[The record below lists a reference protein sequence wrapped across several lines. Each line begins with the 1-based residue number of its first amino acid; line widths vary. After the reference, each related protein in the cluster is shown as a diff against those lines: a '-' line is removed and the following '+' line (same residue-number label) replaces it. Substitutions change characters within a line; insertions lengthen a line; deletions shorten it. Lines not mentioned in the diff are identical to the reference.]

1 MGGSPFDHTRD
12 LPEGGDNSQLD
23 LNNTSRMGL
32 NEDNTNQALPA
43 IGEIAADDARADDNK
58 IAKKTSKDVATDSKD
73 KIEKIMTGLEESR
86 QQSRERRVPVKS
98 NIQGQ

>member
-12 LPEGGDNSQLD
+12 IPEGGDNSQLE

-43 IGEIAADDARADDNK
+43 IGEIAADDTKADDSK
-58 IAKKTSKDVATDSKD
+58 ITKNQSKEDTADSKD
-73 KIEKIMTGLEESR
+73 IKEKILTG
-86 QQSRERRVPVKS
+86 P
-98 NIQGQ
+98 